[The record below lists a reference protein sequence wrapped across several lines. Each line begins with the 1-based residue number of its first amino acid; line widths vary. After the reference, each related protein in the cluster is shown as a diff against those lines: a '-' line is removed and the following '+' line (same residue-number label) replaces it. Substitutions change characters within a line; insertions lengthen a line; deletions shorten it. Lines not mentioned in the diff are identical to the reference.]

1 MIQPRYRRD
10 YDGEFVIT
18 ETKLTGGASQQTREW
33 IPNVIQNHHTSGR
46 AAVIGSRTLNHRF
59 QYQRL
64 QRHRGGLLGKKRLQ
78 TYGTGDLWRDMKFD
92 FFASAD
98 RAEIAAMT
106 DQGYDQQ
113 ATVFTTAR
121 ICIENPGR
129 FYLIP
134 FAPPVDALALPLY
147 LAAFD
152 GHAEVF
158 MIGYC
163 LETPSV
169 SRNWMSDIDQII
181 SAYAGTEFV
190 LVGVEGNMSESWR
203 SHSNVRYSTVPEF
216 VSYCD
221 I

>member
-1 MIQPRYRRD
+1 MIQTRYRRD
-10 YDGEFVIT
+10 YDGEFVIA
-18 ETKLTGGASQQTREW
+18 ETRLIDGANQQTREW

-92 FFASAD
+92 FFATAD
-98 RAEIAAMT
+98 KIEVAAMA
-106 DQGYDQQ
+106 DQGYDQRS
-113 ATVFTTAR
+113 TVFTTAR

-134 FAPPVDALALPLY
+134 YLPQIDALALPVY

-152 GHAEVF
+152 GHSEVF

-163 LETPSV
+163 LETPSGSKGWIADV
-169 SRNWMSDIDQII
+169 DQIM

-190 LVGVEGNMSESWR
+190 LVGVEGNMPESWR
-203 SHSNVRYSTVPEF
+203 SHANVHCMTVREF

>member
-1 MIQPRYRRD
+1 VISARYRQD
-10 YDGEFVIT
+10 YDGEFVLV
-18 ETKLTGGASQQTREW
+18 ETRLVDGENRQTREW
-33 IPNVIQNHHTSGR
+33 IPNAIVNHHISGR
-46 AAVIGSRTLNHRF
+46 AAVIGSRALSHRF

-78 TYGTGDLWRDMKFD
+78 TYGTGDLWQDMKFD
-92 FFASAD
+92 FFFTGD
-98 RAEIAAMT
+98 REQISHIL
-106 DQGYDQQ
+106 QRGYEQHC
-113 ATVFTTAR
+113 TVFTNAR

-129 FYLIP
+129 FYLTP
-134 FAPPVDALALPLY
+134 FLPQIDSLAMPVY

-163 LETPSV
+163 LETPAG
-169 SRNWMSDIDQII
+169 SRTWISDIDSVM
-181 SAYAGTEFV
+181 SAYAGTQFV
-190 LVGVEGNMSESWR
+190 LVGVEGNMPASWR
-203 SHSNVRYSTVPEF
+203 SHSNVRCMAVREF

>member
-1 MIQPRYRRD
+1 MIQARYRRD

-18 ETKLTGGASQQTREW
+18 ETRLVDGVSQQTREW
-33 IPNVIQNHHTSGR
+33 IPNVIDNHHTSGR
-46 AAVIGSRTLNHRF
+46 AAVIGSRTLSHRF

-78 TYGTGDLWRDMKFD
+78 TYSTGDLWQDMIFD
-92 FFASAD
+92 FFVSAD
-98 RAEIAAMT
+98 RTQIAQMT
-106 DQGYDQQ
+106 QQGYDQRS
-113 ATVFTTAR
+113 TVFTTAR
-121 ICIENPGR
+121 ICTENPGR

-134 FAPPVDALALPLY
+134 HAPQIDALAMPLY

-158 MIGYC
+158 MLGYC
-163 LETPSV
+163 LETSAG
-169 SRNWMSDIDQII
+169 SRRWIADIDSVM
-181 SAYAGTEFV
+181 SAYRGTIFM
-190 LVGVEGNMSESWR
+190 LVGVEGNMPESWR
-203 SHSNVRYSTVPEF
+203 SHSNVRCMAVPEF

>member
-10 YDGEFVIT
+10 YDGEFVIL
-18 ETKLTGGASQQTREW
+18 ETRLADGANQQTREW
-33 IPNVIQNHHTSGR
+33 IPNVIANHHTSGR
-46 AAVIGSRTLNHRF
+46 AAVIGSRTLSHRF

-78 TYGTGDLWRDMKFD
+78 TYGTSDLWRDMKFD
-92 FFASAD
+92 FFACAD
-98 RAEIAAMT
+98 RSEITAMA
-106 DQGYDQQ
+106 DQGYDQRC
-113 ATVFTTAR
+113 TVFTTAR

-134 FAPPVDALALPLY
+134 FAPQVDALALPLY

-152 GHAEVF
+152 GHEEVF
-158 MIGYC
+158 MLGYC
-163 LETPSV
+163 HETPSG
-169 SRNWMSDIDQII
+169 SRSWIQDIDSVIA
-181 SAYAGTEFV
+181 AYAGTQFI
-190 LVGVEGNMSESWR
+190 LVGVEGNMPESWR
-203 SHSNVRYSTVPEF
+203 SRSNVRCITPRDF